1 LKAKHDPKTLEDLK
15 LLRRETSIMSAL
27 GKPPLR
33 PFAGKRRF
41 ITTPMSSVG
50 AMSIYNLAK
59 DELSTSK
66 IS

>member
-1 LKAKHDPKTLEDLK
+1 MKARQDPKDMEDLQ
-15 LLRRETSIMSAL
+15 LLRRETSLMSNL

-33 PFAGKRRF
+33 PFAGKKRF
-41 ITTPMSSVG
+41 VTTPMSSTG

>member
-1 LKAKHDPKTLEDLK
+1 
-15 LLRRETSIMSAL
+15 MSAL

-41 ITTPMSSVG
+41 ITTPMSSAG